1 MRALSRLGVA
11 AAATLFA
18 SATALAGAG
27 VAAAEEPAAPKPV
40 FNSPSSV
47 SVSGKGDKTKVT
59 YTNKSD
65 KDLACYAFAGPDR
78 LIADFYS
85 YAKKSGTIDGT
96 DAPAGLEARML
107 NAITKGQ
114 LGIYGGGVEK
124 GKSADL
130 TPAFDLP
137 GFGLPEGAMALID
150 DSFAPAAFAMC
161 SNPDGGT
168 YVEVEVS
175 AGVGVPAGL
184 GSLDAAL
191 TGLGSSGSVAETTG
205 SLGS

>member
-59 YTNKSD
+59 YTNKSEH
-65 KDLACYAFAGPDR
+65 DLMCTAYAGPDR
-78 LIADFYS
+78 LIADLYS
-85 YAKKSGTIDGT
+85 YGKKAGFTEESDI
-96 DAPAGLEARML
+96 PAELNLRMVT
-107 NAITKGQ
+107 AITKGQ
-114 LGIYGGGVEK
+114 LGMYAGGVEK
-124 GKSADL
+124 GKSAVL
-130 TPAFDLP
+130 TSAFDLP
-137 GFGLPEGAMALID
+137 GVELPDGAVGLTD
-150 DSFAPAAFAMC
+150 DSFAPAAIAVCF
-161 SNPDGGT
+161 NPDGGT